1 MRKKKKSRARIAYI
15 RKAKNTGAARPASTA
30 ARSKGRSS
38 SKRIARLTDIRL
50 DDADALDDYP
60 HSLYE
65 RSYQT

>member
-1 MRKKKKSRARIAYI
+1 MTRKRRPAKRAFI
-15 RKAKNTGAARPASTA
+15 RKGKSTAASPRASTA

-50 DDADALDDYP
+50 DDADAWDDYP